1 MVSLQVRSEKE
12 VSISPGVVT
21 YFLFVGLVN
30 PSLIVGEI
38 AMVNLFLRKRDL
50 R

>member
-21 YFLFVGLVN
+21 YF
-30 PSLIVGEI
+30 
-38 AMVNLFLRKRDL
+38 
-50 R
+50 